1 MSVTRYQFIFFFTLQ
16 TNLSYFIIY
25 FIKTTEY
32 QKLTREEAIYT
43 KEKPY
48 DTHRSEIRKV
58 RSEDKSLKNHERKA
72 RQINRQNPI
81 NQKEN
86 IC

>member
-43 KEKPY
+43 KEKPH

-58 RSEDKSLKNHERKA
+58 RSED
-72 RQINRQNPI
+72 
-81 NQKEN
+81 
-86 IC
+86 